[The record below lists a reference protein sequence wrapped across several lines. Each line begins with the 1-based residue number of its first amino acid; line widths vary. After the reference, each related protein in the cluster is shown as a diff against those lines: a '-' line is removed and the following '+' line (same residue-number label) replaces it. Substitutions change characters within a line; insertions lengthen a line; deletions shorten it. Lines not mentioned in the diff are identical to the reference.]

1 MKHSIRT
8 RFTLGMIFLFIIISV
23 LAVFSGYYLN
33 KLSDKTSAILKENY
47 LSVVYA
53 REMSEGL
60 MNINQEITNCFLT
73 KRIPDSLKI
82 AQELKQINQSLKS
95 EKNNFTE
102 PGEDKL
108 VSEIET
114 DYNEYRDSLQIII
127 KSPKSAATLFYLQ
140 NKSGTLYQQLSILSQ
155 MNGKALEVKT
165 DDAKA
170 SSKSA
175 LTKMTVLATMCFLIG
190 MSFAF
195 SFASYFNRR
204 FFQLFNGIKEI
215 GSGNFDQRLLFDGN
229 DEFSEISQV
238 VNEMADKLKENKQK
252 MSVTLQKESWKGIN
266 PNDVEELKKM
276 LFRIK
281 TMEEQAAAL
290 IAKLEKKEE

>member
-1 MKHSIRT
+1 
-8 RFTLGMIFLFIIISV
+8 
-23 LAVFSGYYLN
+23 
-33 KLSDKTSAILKENY
+33 
-47 LSVVYA
+47 
-53 REMSEGL
+53 
-60 MNINQEITNCFLT
+60 MNINQEITTSFLT
-73 KRIPDSLKI
+73 HRNSDSSRIANELGLINKSL
-82 AQELKQINQSLKS
+82 LL
-95 EKNNFTE
+95 EKNNITE

-108 VSEIET
+108 VAGIET
-114 DYNEYRDSLQIII
+114 GYLEYRDSLLTIL
-127 KSPKSAATLFYLQ
+127 KSPKSANGMIYLQ
-140 NKSGTLYQQLSILSQ
+140 NKSGILYQQLLILSE

-215 GSGNFDQRLLFDGN
+215 GSGNFDQRLIFDGN

>member
-1 MKHSIRT
+1 MKYSIRT

-53 REMSEGL
+53 REMSEGI
-60 MNINQEITNCFLT
+60 MNINQEITTSFLMH
-73 KRIPDSLKI
+73 RNSDSLRI
-82 AQELKQINQSLKS
+82 AQYLSSINQSLIL
-95 EKNNFTE
+95 EKNNLTE

-108 VSEIET
+108 VSGIEAG
-114 DYNEYRDSLQIII
+114 YIEYRDSLFTTL
-127 KSPKSAATLFYLQ
+127 KSPKSVTGMLYLQ
-140 NKSGTLYQQLSILSQ
+140 NKSGILYQQLLLLSE

-170 SSKSA
+170 SSQSA
-175 LTKMTVLATMCFLIG
+175 LTKMTILATLCFLIG
-190 MSFAF
+190 MSFTF

-204 FFQLFNGIKEI
+204 FFQLYNGLKEVV
-215 GSGNFDQRLLFDGN
+215 SSNFDQRLFFDGN
-229 DEFSEISQV
+229 DEFYEISLV
-238 VNEMADKLKENKQK
+238 VNEMAEKLKKNKLK
-252 MSVTLQKESWKGIN
+252 MSVTLQEESGKGIN

-281 TMEEQAAAL
+281 SMEEQAAAL
-290 IAKLEKKEE
+290 ISRFEKK